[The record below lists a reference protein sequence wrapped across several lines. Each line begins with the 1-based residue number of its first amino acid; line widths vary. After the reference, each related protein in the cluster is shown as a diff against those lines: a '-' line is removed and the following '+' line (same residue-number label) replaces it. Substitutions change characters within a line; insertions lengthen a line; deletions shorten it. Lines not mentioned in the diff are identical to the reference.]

1 MKCKESKTFLK
12 KVKGL
17 LKKGLGEF
25 SQDGA
30 KFSQSLGL
38 LYTKRREIITK
49 TLTFPLKSIRKVRF
63 YDYFPQIS
71 RFSNAFSLRQTR
83 AVLGVMNFTR
93 FSRVKSCLRFKEI
106 LSIKSVKRHLHSPSK
121 LEGVPP
127 KAGRACVKRIYILD
141 ELIEHKR

>member
-1 MKCKESKTFLK
+1 MKWEESKTFLK

-17 LKKGLGEF
+17 LKKGLREF
-25 SQDGA
+25 LRNGA
-30 KFSQSLGL
+30 KFSQNLGL
-38 LYTKRREIITK
+38 FGTKRREIITK
-49 TLTFPLKSIRKVRF
+49 THTFPQKPIRKVRF
-63 YDYFPQIS
+63 YDYFPPIS

-83 AVLGVMNFTR
+83 TTLCMVNFTR